1 MMLPLAGGDFFV
13 KNLKVALVNP
23 RVESYSGILPP
34 LGLLY
39 IAAVLEKEGYPV
51 RVFDLYPDDDGML
64 TEVAAFRPDVVGMT
78 VLTDY
83 WPRARRVAAFIRKEV
98 PAATFVV
105 GGIHVTAMPEEAL
118 AELGADIA
126 VIGEGERTMLDLCD
140 CLARGEPW
148 RKVEGIQFRDD
159 SGAFRR
165 TAPRAF
171 IEDLDELPFPSR
183 HLLHFDEYMLPPGI
197 IRGWW
202 SERST
207 TVITSRGCPFS
218 CIWCASHCI
227 FGRKVRRRSVENV
240 IQEIEHLLQRYHVD
254 TVWFVDDTFTL
265 YKQWVLA
272 FCRALADRKIRLAWG
287 CQAHVRTAD
296 EEMLA
301 AMKKAGCV
309 QLDFGVESGS
319 DRVLKALKKH
329 SSADAVRKAFA
340 IARKVGI
347 RTMATFMFGSP
358 EETRQDVEASM
369 RLAREIKPDF
379 ASSFFI
385 TPYPGT
391 ELMAMAQAN
400 RWDFHYDPGKTGLKK
415 TPPLKIAFTEEELM
429 RFRTRFQRMFLYR
442 NCVRS
447 LLRPHVLKRASALAL
462 RYPMGVVL
470 GIRKFLKT
478 FVLDDLFFEFLIYYV
493 KERTKEMGR
502 KAGQASAHRVE
513 P

>member
-1 MMLPLAGGDFFV
+1 MLVP

-23 RVESYSGILPP
+23 RVESYSSVLPP

-39 IAAVLEKEGYPV
+39 IAAVLEKEGYQV
-51 RVFDLYPDDDGML
+51 RVFDVYPYDDRTL
-64 TEVAAFRPDVVGMT
+64 PEVAAYQPDVIGMT

-83 WPRARRVAAFIRKEV
+83 WRRACHVAAFIRKEI
-98 PAATFVV
+98 PKATFVV
-105 GGIHVTAMPEEAL
+105 GGIHVTTMPEEAL
-118 AELGADIA
+118 TELQADIA
-126 VIGEGERTMLDLCD
+126 VIGEGERTILDLCNR
-140 CLARGEPW
+140 LAGGEPW
-148 RKVEGIQFRDD
+148 REVEGIQFRDD

-171 IEDLDELPFPSR
+171 IENLDELPFPAR

-207 TVITSRGCPFS
+207 TIITSRGCPFS

-227 FGRKVRRRSVENV
+227 FGRKVRRRGVENV
-240 IQEIEHLLQRYHVD
+240 IQEIEHLIQRYHVD
-254 TVWFVDDTFTL
+254 TVWFIDDTFTL

-272 FCRALADRKIRLAWG
+272 FCQTLADRGIRLAWG
-287 CQAHVRTAD
+287 CQAHVKTAD
-296 EEMLA
+296 EEMFT
-301 AMKKAGCV
+301 AMKQAGCV

-329 SSADAVRKAFA
+329 SSAEAVRKAFA
-340 IARKVGI
+340 ITKKVGI

-358 EETRQDVEASM
+358 EETREDVEATM
-369 RLAREIKPDF
+369 GLAREIKPDF

-391 ELMAMAQAN
+391 ELMAMAQSN
-400 RWDFHYDPGKTGLKK
+400 HWDFHYDPGKTGLKK
-415 TPPLKIAFTEEELM
+415 TPTLKIAFTEEELM
-429 RFRTRFQRMFLYR
+429 GFRTRFQKMFLYR
-442 NCVRS
+442 NCIRN
-447 LLRPHVLKRASALAL
+447 LLRPRILVRALALAL

-493 KERTKEMGR
+493 KERTKKMGQ
-502 KAGQASAHRVE
+502 KAGSASTHGVE
-513 P
+513 T